1 MNFIGLGTDIVNI
14 DRVKK
19 IIIKNKYFIKKILH
33 EKEVKILKQQ
43 RKKIDSTLLAKRFA
57 AKEAVSKAIG
67 YGFSNKIYLKNIL
80 VLHDK
85 YGKPSIR
92 LIGTTDVALKKK
104 FKSYKILISI
114 SDDKPWAIA
123 TALLL
128 A

>member
-67 YGFSNKIYLKNIL
+67 YGFSQNIYLKNIL

-85 YGKPSIR
+85 CGKPSIR
-92 LIGTTDVALKKK
+92 LIGTTNVALKKK